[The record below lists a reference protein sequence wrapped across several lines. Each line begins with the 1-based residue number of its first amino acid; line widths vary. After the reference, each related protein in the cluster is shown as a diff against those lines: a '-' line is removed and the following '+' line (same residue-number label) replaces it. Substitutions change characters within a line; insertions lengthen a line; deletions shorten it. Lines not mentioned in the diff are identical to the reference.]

1 MIWMVWGY
9 QATDLPA
16 GVLLTNSAVKV
27 ADTDDRITFQPRA
40 NRRSTGVIFLPGG
53 MVDPVAYAPLLK
65 NLAAT
70 GHPAHLVRLPMR
82 SAFFES
88 QITEVFQ
95 RVTAILKANP
105 DARWYLAGHSRG
117 AMLAARFARES
128 QSNIAGL
135 ILIGTTHP
143 RDFDLS
149 ASPLQVTKIMGT
161 HDGIA
166 TPEATRANAALLPK
180 STTWVEIPG
189 ANHVQFGYYRH
200 QLLDGEPGITRAE
213 QQAALLK
220 AVRRAFQ

>member
-1 MIWMVWGY
+1 MVWGY

-27 ADTDDRITFQPRA
+27 TDVDERIIFQPRA
-40 NRRSTGVIFLPGG
+40 SRATGVIFLPGG

-70 GHPAHLVRLPMR
+70 GHPAQLVRLPMR
-82 SAFFES
+82 SAFLES

-105 DARWYLAGHSRG
+105 DTRWYLAGHSRG
-117 AMLAARFARES
+117 AMLASRFARES

-149 ASPLQVTKIMGT
+149 VSPLQVTKIMGT
-161 HDGIA
+161 HDGVA

-180 STTWVEIPG
+180 STTWVEISG

-220 AVRRAFQ
+220 AVRRALQ

>member
-1 MIWMVWGY
+1 MVIGY
-9 QATDLPA
+9 QSTDLPD

-27 ADTDDRITFQPRA
+27 TSDDSAIHFQPRQS
-40 NRRSTGVIFLPGG
+40 RRAAGVIFLPGG
-53 MVDPVAYAPLLK
+53 MVDPDAYAPLLK
-65 NLAAT
+65 NLAAV
-70 GHPAHLVRLPMR
+70 GHPAHLVRLPLR
-82 SAFFES
+82 AAFLES
-88 QITEVFQ
+88 QITELFH
-95 RVTAILKANP
+95 RISAILKANP
-105 DARWYLAGHSRG
+105 ETRWYLAGHSRG
-117 AMLAARFARES
+117 AMLASRFARES

-135 ILIGTTHP
+135 ILMGTTHP

-200 QLLDGEPGITRAE
+200 QLLDGAPGITRAE
-213 QQAALLK
+213 QQAAVLK
-220 AVRRAFQ
+220 ALRRALQ